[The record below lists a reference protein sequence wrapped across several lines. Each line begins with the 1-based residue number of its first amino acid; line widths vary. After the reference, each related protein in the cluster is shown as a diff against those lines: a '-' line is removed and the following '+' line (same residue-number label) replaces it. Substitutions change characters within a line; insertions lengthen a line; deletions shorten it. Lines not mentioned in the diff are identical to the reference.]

1 MAFRRKIW
9 IDSRVQ
15 GALIG
20 RAVLYWFAVTLYF
33 GVAFAV
39 SIYCDNPQWTFQKQF
54 AAWFSMIGP
63 WLPSALLILPLV
75 LYDIVRLSHQFVGP
89 VHRARMQLERMVQ
102 SPNCTPYSLRTDDYW
117 HELVRPM
124 NGVQNHILSLHVA
137 LQKAADAMVAAEPN
151 PPKQPPKEIPEEEQA
166 AQSKP
171 KVVCLEAA
179 NLQVLEDSTTAS

>member
-1 MAFRRKIW
+1 
-9 IDSRVQ
+9 
-15 GALIG
+15 
-20 RAVLYWFAVTLYF
+20 
-33 GVAFAV
+33 
-39 SIYCDNPQWTFQKQF
+39 
-54 AAWFSMIGP
+54 MIGP

-137 LQKAADAMVAAEPN
+137 LQKAADAMVMQSQIHLSSH
-151 PPKQPPKEIPEEEQA
+151 PKKSLRKNKPA
-166 AQSKP
+166 VKP
-171 KVVCLEAA
+171 KVAG
-179 NLQVLEDSTTAS
+179 SG